1 MKFFKIIIIIFTTLF
16 FGCEQYSKETESF
29 RKALQNY
36 DIDIPHDKYCFIVI
50 PVFSCHGCIQKTWLW
65 LEENVS
71 IKNNYNITILDGDK
85 DDVFV
90 KDINCELYFDTLQVL
105 NNVCFD
111 LANPTIIK
119 TYNKKIIS
127 IISIDSR
134 YIYET
139 LDCELKYL
147 I

>member
-1 MKFFKIIIIIFTTLF
+1 M
-16 FGCEQYSKETESF
+16 
-29 RKALQNY
+29 
-36 DIDIPHDKYCFIVI
+36 
-50 PVFSCHGCIQKTWLW
+50 FSCHGCIQKTWLW

-105 NNVCFD
+105 NNICFD

-127 IISIDSR
+127 ITSIDSR

-139 LDCELKYL
+139 LCRELKDF